1 MTEQQTHRMTER
13 TITLLRPP
21 WRVIRYEVHKD
32 TVVYDSRNNDGIIT
46 WLTEYQ
52 PAFFVDPMTE
62 HTFIINKEQ
71 EVKVHCKKQ
80 VYWLPLFS
88 AW

>member
-46 WLTEYQ
+46 
-52 PAFFVDPMTE
+52 
-62 HTFIINKEQ
+62 
-71 EVKVHCKKQ
+71 
-80 VYWLPLFS
+80 
-88 AW
+88 